1 MRKIGWLFIVI
12 FLFIN
17 NSYGQTKQDSITS
30 FKKVNK
36 WAVVKLTIAY
46 MEDLR
51 GWPKKNAKKNQE
63 LETYNKLKTNYDSYL
78 GNIDLEAVSNLLLKG
93 WGKTRDG
100 VFQNYKKELVDSS
113 ITANNFE
120 KIYFVPEK
128 ASPNKRSE
136 AIKEIKAKYSS
147 FLPKQEKETK
157 KVEEATFETE
167 PSKVVTTNKE
177 KTSLLN
183 IVVYIALV
191 ISLLIILF
199 LIIVLKKAFKEVDD
213 LKEEGRKRAKGIQVD
228 YNTESK
234 TNETIDSLK
243 RKNDSLEK
251 QIEVLTNKLY
261 SPKNSLKTDL
271 EEQPVEDKKSLP
283 RGLSIAKKKQA
294 ITRLIYFPSPFEDN
308 RFSNEDVSETQVP
321 FSLYV
326 AEIEGN
332 TNRGSISLIEKADL
346 SRALNSPNTFLEPV
360 CNYENAY
367 SSSTKEI
374 KVIAKGDVV
383 LEGEDWVVKTK
394 IRIKFI

>member
-1 MRKIGWLFIVI
+1 MRKIGWLFIVV

-46 MEDLR
+46 MEDLK
-51 GWPKKNAKKNQE
+51 GWPQKNAKRNQE
-63 LETYNKLKTNYDSYL
+63 LETYTKLKEDYDSYL
-78 GNIDLEAVSNLLLKG
+78 ENVDLEEVSSLLLKG
-93 WGKTRDG
+93 WKKTREN
-100 VFQNYKKELVDSS
+100 VFENYRKELVDSS
-113 ITANNFE
+113 LTTNSFD

-147 FLPKQEKETK
+147 FLPKQEKETE

-167 PSKVVTTNKE
+167 PSTVVTTNKE

-199 LIIVLKKAFKEVDD
+199 LIIVLKKAFKEVDN

-243 RKNDSLEK
+243 RKNNSLEK
-251 QIEVLTNKLY
+251 QIEVLTNKQY

-321 FSLYV
+321 FSLYI

-332 TNRGSISLIEKADL
+332 TNRGSISLIETADL

-367 SSSTKEI
+367 SSSAKEI
-374 KVIAKGDVV
+374 KVIAKGEVV
-383 LEGEDWVVKTK
+383 LEGDDWVVKSK